1 MNCVHSAK
9 IRVIAVGVVLSAL
22 AMSLADAHA
31 SQIDLGNAA
40 QYTVFG
46 LSNTMVNLSNTSV
59 DGNVGVG
66 PNGDLKLAAPSVVN
80 GNAYLDFS
88 ATETADTGTL
98 TGSLIRQS
106 MAAPVQTVLAL
117 SAYSSGLTP
126 TLTLNASQ
134 VNNGYTF
141 NGNGGIN
148 VIDINGN
155 VNLNNYNLKFNG
167 AANDLFYVNFN
178 GSLTLNG
185 SASIG
190 ESGSTGPLSVLLNV
204 TGGNISAHVGDEV
217 NGILLAPTENADLD
231 GTYNGYVIS
240 GGVLLGLHAGAT
252 VNQVGQ
258 VAVPEPST
266 LALIGVA
273 GLTLLSLRRRQH

>member
-1 MNCVHSAK
+1 MYPHSVK
-9 IRVIAVGVVLSAL
+9 IRAMTIGVVLSFL
-22 AMSLADAHA
+22 AITLGSARAG
-31 SQIDLGNAA
+31 QIDLGDAA
-40 QYTVFG
+40 PYTVFG
-46 LSNTMVNLSNTSV
+46 LSNTMVNLSNTQV

-66 PNGDLKLAAPSVVN
+66 PGGDLKLAAPSVVN

-88 ATETADTGTL
+88 ATETADTGAL

-134 VNNGYTF
+134 VNNGYTV
-141 NGNGGIN
+141 NGDGGVN
-148 VIDINGN
+148 VININGN
-155 VNLNNYNLKFNG
+155 VNMNSANLVFNG
-167 AANDLFYVNFN
+167 GPNDLFYVNFN

-185 SASIG
+185 SASIE

-217 NGILLAPTENADLD
+217 DGILLAPTENADLD

-252 VNQVGQ
+252 VDQIGQ
-258 VAVPEPST
+258 VEVPEPST
-266 LALIGVA
+266 LALAGFA
-273 GLTLLSLRRRQH
+273 GLTLCYLRRRRH